1 MTEEELHNG
10 HRRLNQEI
18 AEVIIQRMPPGDGL
32 DCVSVVYSKVA
43 DRCRLCRI
51 FRTEETD
58 SIDERAKKR
67 QGTSESGT

>member
-1 MTEEELHNG
+1 MTEEELYVG

-43 DRCRLCRI
+43 DRCRLCRAY
-51 FRTEETD
+51 RTGEAEGV
-58 SIDERAKKR
+58 DEREAR
-67 QGTSESGT
+67 GRGTTEGG